1 MSKMRRAAICDAL
14 RTSRAE
20 TMCFKRRARPE
31 KHQITGAPGFPKFV
45 SGVLRSAANFGNGAL
60 EY

>member
-1 MSKMRRAAICDAL
+1 VKSAA
-14 RTSRAE
+14 
-20 TMCFKRRARPE
+20 E

-45 SGVLRSAANFGNGAL
+45 SGVLQLAANFGNGAL